1 MKVMVDKVHSM
12 EREKFRN
19 QELLD
24 NSLNQLDL
32 AERKLARGLGE
43 RSFEETKLLQ
53 SEINKL
59 EGELLNITNKKN
71 ETLQRLRKL
80 TSELK
85 GWIREKEHRCE
96 DEKELQSSICEVEL
110 ELSSLETHKKSQ
122 ILSKEELMISEDILQ
137 LESRRLRDK
146 LAVGIEEVYN
156 LESKL
161 LRIDDSSREMKE
173 EMLAQLEIKA
183 AQARLAE
190 EDRHKAAIEL
200 GRQKISVEKLQ
211 SKYEAITTNS
221 AKGAEG
227 TSSNRSQVLS
237 LIAAAQKREELL
249 HEGNDLDRQI
259 QSKEREM
266 HAMKRT
272 LEHIQST
279 NAQYRI
285 SLSNDDT
292 KLPKAKEL
300 NKLEADIEFARKKLA
315 VQREN
320 YHVLNVERSRLLG
333 LLS

>member
-1 MKVMVDKVHSM
+1 M
-12 EREKFRN
+12 ET
-19 QELLD
+19 Q
-24 NSLNQLDL
+24 
-32 AERKLARGLGE
+32 
-43 RSFEETKLLQ
+43 
-53 SEINKL
+53 
-59 EGELLNITNKKN
+59 KKA
-71 ETLQRLRKL
+71 
-80 TSELK
+80 
-85 GWIREKEHRCE
+85 
-96 DEKELQSSICEVEL
+96 
-110 ELSSLETHKKSQ
+110 Q
-122 ILSKEELMISEDILQ
+122 ILSKEELMMSEDILQ

-146 LAVGIEEVYN
+146 LAVCIEEVYN

-161 LRIDDSSREMKE
+161 LQIDDSSREMKE

-183 AQARLAE
+183 AQLRLAE

-200 GRQKISVEKLQ
+200 GRQKIAVDKMK
-211 SKYEAITTNS
+211 SKYETITTNLT
-221 AKGAEG
+221 KDTEG

-249 HEGNDLDRQI
+249 HEGNDLDQQI

-279 NAQYRI
+279 NSQYRI
-285 SLSNDDT
+285 SLSHADK

-315 VQREN
+315 VQREK
-320 YHVLNVERSRLLG
+320 YHVLNVERSRLIG